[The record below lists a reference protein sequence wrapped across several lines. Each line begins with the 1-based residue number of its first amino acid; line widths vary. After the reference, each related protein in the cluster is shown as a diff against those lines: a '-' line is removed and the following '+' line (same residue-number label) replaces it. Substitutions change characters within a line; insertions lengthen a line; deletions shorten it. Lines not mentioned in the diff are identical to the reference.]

1 MAFVM
6 AKPLKVTT
14 TRGEAERRGVT
25 QQAVRDLIRAGRLD
39 AEKIA
44 GRWLILAAGRRRGGS

>member
-1 MAFVM
+1 M
-6 AKPLKVTT
+6 AKPLKITT
-14 TRGEAERRGVT
+14 TREEAGRRGVT